1 MTLGLALIGAGRIG
15 SNHAG
20 IVAHQ
25 APGARLVAVADPV
38 EIAAKRL
45 AAELDATRSTSRPCS
60 AGPDVDGVLIT
71 APARSHTDL
80 VVAAAARASTCSA
93 RSRWR

>member
-15 SNHAG
+15 TNHAA

-25 APGARLVAVADPV
+25 VPGARLVAVADPV

-45 AAELDATRSTSRPCS
+45 AAELDARRGRRRHRCSPGPTSTAC
-60 AGPDVDGVLIT
+60 
-71 APARSHTDL
+71 
-80 VVAAAARASTCSA
+80 
-93 RSRWR
+93 

>member
-15 SNHAG
+15 SNHAE

-25 APGARLVAVADPV
+25 VPGARLVAVADPV

-45 AAELDATRSTSRPCS
+45 AAELDADAVDVETLLEPV
-60 AGPDVDGVLIT
+60 DVDG
-71 APARSHTDL
+71 
-80 VVAAAARASTCSA
+80 RA
-93 RSRWR
+93 